1 MLKRI
6 LTLLTGMM
14 VGSVLAMG
22 LLYFAE
28 MVGLV
33 GDRQAARSADYYQE
47 VLELVQERY
56 VDPEKVETAELT
68 REALK
73 GMLRSLDPYS
83 DFMRAPDYDSL
94 QEDIGSKFGG
104 IGVRIEFREGYV
116 VVVAPMAG
124 TPGEA
129 AGILRGDWVLEVDGE
144 SMEGFSINQVV
155 SRLRGEPGEAVEIS
169 LGRAGEDEPVEV
181 TVVREIIKVDSVTNV
196 EMVDPTIGYLRITQ
210 FSKPTAR
217 EMTDAIHGLRDQGM
231 ESLIIDVRNN
241 PGGLLSAAKEV
252 LEPFFARGELMVYT
266 EGRMA
271 DDRQEYR
278 STNKGEPWDFPMVVL
293 INNGSASAS
302 EILAGALKD
311 TGKAWIV
318 GETSFGKGSV
328 QSVIGLP
335 NGEGLRLTTGRYYT
349 PSGVTVNE
357 VGVSPDHEIIMTPE
371 DDLNVALQRNRPD
384 ISEPE
389 AFEERFGFA
398 PIEDRQLQAAVAHLR
413 GEEELT
419 EE

>member
-6 LTLLTGMM
+6 LTLLTGMI
-14 VGSVLAMG
+14 VGSLLAMG

-28 MVGLV
+28 TVGLI
-33 GDRQAARSADYYQE
+33 GDREAARSADYYQE

-56 VDPEKVETAELT
+56 VEPDKVETEELT

-94 QEDIGSKFGG
+94 QEDIDSKFGG
-104 IGVRIEFREGYV
+104 IGVQIEFRDGYV
-116 VVVAPMAG
+116 VVIAPMAG

-129 AGILRGDWVLEVDGE
+129 AGILRGDRVLAVDGE

-155 SRLRGEPGEAVEIS
+155 SRLRGDPGESVDIS
-169 LGRAGEDEPVEV
+169 LDRAGQDEPVEV
-181 TVVREIIKVDSVTNV
+181 TVVREAIKVDSVTNV
-196 EMVDPTIGYLRITQ
+196 EMIEATIGFLRIAQ
-210 FSKPTAR
+210 FSEPTAR
-217 EMTDAIHGLRDQGM
+217 ELKAAVNDLQVQGM
-231 ESLIIDVRNN
+231 TSLVIDVRNN

-252 LEPFFARGELMVYT
+252 LEPFFAEGELMVYT
-266 EGRMA
+266 EGRNP
-271 DDRQEYR
+271 DDRREYR
-278 STNKGEPWDFPMVVL
+278 SGNDYGLWEFPLVVL

-318 GETSFGKGSV
+318 GETSYGKGSV
-328 QSVIGLP
+328 QSVIGLR
-335 NGEGLRLTTGRYYT
+335 NGEGLRLTTGRYFT

-357 VGVSPDHEIIMTPE
+357 VGVTPDLEIIMTPE

-384 ISEPE
+384 ISDPA

-398 PIEDRQLQAAVAHLR
+398 PIEDVQLLAAVAHLR
-413 GEEELT
+413 GDEELV